1 MNIILS
7 STVVSAIIAGVLSF
21 LVTRK
26 QDSLQYITAERSK
39 WRAEIREC
47 VDKIQNAKE
56 YDFIKSINTLKTRL
70 NPFGK
75 VCVGYKF
82 EHDSHIWELMEEIQ
96 DKRNQ
101 GDILRIRKELLIDY
115 LALLLKRDW
124 EKTKAEVTIGWYKVI
139 CGLCLIA
146 SYGIYTYTVYTYSSQ
161 DKALSKGDVFFMCAL
176 LTLFLIIPYFFATR
190 LGADAAGSTS
200 NFYCDHQKKCT
211 TGMKYCRG
219 AGISFVLVY
228 MIAIWSI
235 LWITISMLKIDV
247 ENNLEIFGIQTLFIF
262 LNGIVMCLKYKEQ
275 IDKAT
280 NDKKYYDCILK
291 CKVDAMEK
299 IIQCIY
305 QDNKEE
311 NGLEYCKKYFHDN
324 LKADEEEAIRG
335 IWNNLAKT
343 DA

>member
-1 MNIILS
+1 MDIILS
-7 STVVSAIIAGVLSF
+7 STVISAIIAGVLSF

-47 VDKIQNAKE
+47 VDTIQNAKG
-56 YDFIKSINTLKTRL
+56 YDFIKNINVLKTRL

-82 EHDSHIWELMEEIQ
+82 GEDSHIWELMEEIQ

-124 EKTKAEVTIGWYKVI
+124 ERTKAEVTIGWYKVI

-161 DKALSKGDVFFMCAL
+161 NDALSKGAVFFMCAL

-190 LGADAAGSTS
+190 LWANTIS
-200 NFYCDHQKKCT
+200 NILNACCNHQKECT

-228 MIAIWSI
+228 MIAIWLMFEKI
-235 LWITISMLKIDV
+235 ISMLEIDM
-247 ENNLEIFGIQTLFIF
+247 EDNLEIFCIRTLFIF
-262 LNGIVMCLKYKEQ
+262 LNGIVMCLKYKEH
-275 IDKAT
+275 IDKAI

-291 CKVDAMEK
+291 CKVNAMRE
-299 IIQCIY
+299 IIQY
-305 QDNKEE
+305 VHQDNKEE
-311 NGLEYCKKYFHDN
+311 NSLEHCKKYFHDN
-324 LKADEEEAIRG
+324 LKADEEDAIRA
-335 IWNNLAKT
+335 IWDNLVKT
-343 DA
+343 